1 MELTTR
7 IARNL
12 LDRNYAEHVPFVD
25 MALEMFELI
34 KDLQKMKGWAFAKL
48 KWIAQR
54 FNISKRYAQKVLKVL
69 RDTQLIEVRRREKNY
84 YRLNPLLTQS
94 GAKERDTSTDKKQ
107 VQREAAVSKTI
118 SEIEPQSETKEVPI
132 AQEIAQEI
140 AEQIEA
146 APPEDPA
153 EDLTVAPE
161 VKQAVEEAA
170 KEVKKE
176 SINSGKR
183 RPPANHYY
191 ADVMRLLAEWKIE
204 APRQLVGDVVLQR
217 WQSWF

>member
-1 MELTTR
+1 MELTMR
-7 IARNL
+7 IARNM
-12 LDRNYAEHVPFVD
+12 LDGNHADHVPFVD

-34 KDLQKMKGWAFAKL
+34 KDLQKMKGMAFARL

-69 RDTQLIEVRRREKNY
+69 RDTQLIEVKRREKNY

-94 GAKERDTSTDKKQ
+94 GAKERSHSTDKKQ
-107 VQREAAVSKTI
+107 AQREAAVSKTL
-118 SEIEPQSETKEVPI
+118 SEIEPQSETKAALI
-132 AQEIAQEI
+132 AQET
-140 AEQIEA
+140 AERIEA
-146 APPEDPA
+146 MPPEEPA
-153 EDLTVAPE
+153 EDLTAAPE

-170 KEVKKE
+170 KEVKKGL
-176 SINSGKR
+176 IKRGGKR
-183 RPPANHYY
+183 PAANHYCE
-191 ADVMRLLAEWKIE
+191 DVMRLLAAWKIE

>member
-69 RDTQLIEVRRREKNY
+69 RDTQLIEVKRREKNY
-84 YRLNPLLTQS
+84 YRLNPLLTQP
-94 GAKERDTSTDKKQ
+94 GAKEYASSTDKKQ
-107 VQREAAVSKTI
+107 AQREAAVSKTI
-118 SEIEPQSETKEVPI
+118 SEIEPQSETK
-132 AQEIAQEI
+132 AAMIAQEI
-140 AEQIEA
+140 AERIEA
-146 APPEDPA
+146 APA
-153 EDLTVAPE
+153 EEPTVEPE

-176 SINSGKR
+176 LVNSGNKR
-183 RPPANHYY
+183 PTAYHYC
-191 ADVMRLLAEWKIE
+191 ALVMRLLAAWKIE